1 MKAMLK
7 TFDELSNLEL
17 YDILRLRS
25 EIFVVEQQ
33 SIYND
38 PDGYDIDAYHLI
50 IEDNASVVAALRILP
65 EKTRFEDIS
74 IGRLVVKKQYRG
86 KGLARKIMEIA
97 MKFIIND
104 LKKDTIRLSGQTYL
118 SEFYTSLGFSKVSAE
133 YLEDGIPHNE
143 FLYENVIS

>member
-50 IEDNASVVAALRILP
+50 IEDNDSVVAALRILP
-65 EKTRFEDIS
+65 EKTRFEVYQSEDLWSKSS
-74 IGRLVVKKQYRG
+74 IGVKA
-86 KGLARKIMEIA
+86 LE
-97 MKFIIND
+97 
-104 LKKDTIRLSGQTYL
+104 
-118 SEFYTSLGFSKVSAE
+118 ETSWKS
-133 YLEDGIPHNE
+133 P
-143 FLYENVIS
+143 

>member
-1 MKAMLK
+1 MLK

-17 YDILRLRS
+17 YEILRLRS

-38 PDGYDIDAYHLI
+38 PDGYDLDAYHLI
-50 IEDNASVVAALRILP
+50 IEDNGSVVGALRILP

-74 IGRLVVKKQYRG
+74 IGRLVVKKQYMGQGIGRS
-86 KGLARKIMEIA
+86 IMEIA
-97 MKFIIND
+97 LKFITND
-104 LKKDTIRLSGQTYL
+104 LKKDTIRLSGQSYL
-118 SEFYTSLGFSKVSAE
+118 SEFYTSLGFSKVSEE
-133 YLEDGIPHNE
+133 YLEDGILHYE

>member
-1 MKAMLK
+1 MVQ
-7 TFDELSNLEL
+7 
-17 YDILRLRS
+17 DILRLRS

-38 PDGYDIDAYHLI
+38 LDGYDIDAYHLI
-50 IEDNASVVAALRILP
+50 IEDDASVVAALRILP

-97 MKFIIND
+97 IKFITND